1 MINDKSFIVLVKSSN
16 IKKKIS
22 LTYDSWDQKEIDA
35 INKTLSTNQLTQ
47 SKNVKKLEKIVA
59 KYHKRKFCLMVNSG
73 SSANLIG
80 VSAMKLYHKL
90 NLKDGDEF
98 IAPGIGWST
107 SFSPF
112 IQNNLNVKFVDVE
125 KYSMNIDPRLI
136 EKNINKKTKG
146 ILAINILGNPC
157 EYEKILNIAK
167 KFNLLLVEDNCES
180 LGATYKRS
188 RCGSFGLWSS
198 LSTYYSHHISTIEGG
213 FLLTD
218 DYNFFS
224 IAKSIRSHG
233 WVRDQLKSKIFKIK
247 KYSSEKK
254 KFLFYFPG
262 YNLRSTEI
270 NAAIGI
276 EQFKKLNKFVI
287 QRRENYKIIKRIISK
302 YNRIIIQKECEF
314 SSWFGFGLIFLTTK
328 NKMKN
333 ILRIFKKN
341 LIETRPIVTG
351 DFTNQPVM
359 KYYNKKN
366 LKYKL
371 QNCSLI
377 NDQGIMIGNSH
388 VALTKAQQLNLKR
401 TFDKIN
407 ELINKN

>member
-1 MINDKSFIVLVKSSN
+1 MMII
-16 IKKKIS
+16 
-22 LTYDSWDQKEIDA
+22 
-35 INKTLSTNQLTQ
+35 
-47 SKNVKKLEKIVA
+47 
-59 KYHKRKFCLMVNSG
+59 
-73 SSANLIG
+73 
-80 VSAMKLYHKL
+80 
-90 NLKDGDEF
+90 
-98 IAPGIGWST
+98 
-107 SFSPF
+107 
-112 IQNNLNVKFVDVE
+112 
-125 KYSMNIDPRLI
+125 
-136 EKNINKKTKG
+136 
-146 ILAINILGNPC
+146 
-157 EYEKILNIAK
+157 
-167 KFNLLLVEDNCES
+167 
-180 LGATYKRS
+180 
-188 RCGSFGLWSS
+188 
-198 LSTYYSHHISTIEGG
+198 
-213 FLLTD
+213 
-218 DYNFFS
+218 FFS

-366 LKYKL
+366 LRYKL

>member
-1 MINDKSFIVLVKSSN
+1 MINDKYFIVLANSTN
-16 IKKKIS
+16 INKKIS

-35 INKTLSTNQLTQ
+35 INKTLLTKQLTQ
-47 SKNVKKLEKIVA
+47 NKNVQKLEKIVA

-80 VSAMKLYHKL
+80 VSAMKLYKKL

-107 SFSPF
+107 SYSPF
-112 IQNNLNVKFVDVE
+112 IQNNLNVRFVDVE
-125 KYSMNIDPRLI
+125 KYSMNIDSNLI

-157 EYEKILNIAK
+157 EYEKILKITK

-180 LGATYKRS
+180 LGATYKRAK
-188 RCGSFGLWSS
+188 CGSFGLWST
-198 LSTYYSHHISTIEGG
+198 LSSYYSHHISTIEGG

-218 DYNFFS
+218 DINFFS

-233 WVRDQLKSKIFKIK
+233 WVRDQIKSKIFNIK

-276 EQFKKLNKFVI
+276 EQFKKLNKFVK
-287 QRRENYKIIKRIISK
+287 QRRENYKLIKGVISK
-302 YNRIIIQKECEF
+302 YNKIIIQKECQF
-314 SSWFGFGLIFLTTK
+314 SSWFGFGLIFITKK
-328 NKMKN
+328 NKMKKV
-333 ILRIFKKN
+333 LKIFKKN

-366 LKYKL
+366 IKYKL
-371 QNCSLI
+371 KNCSFI
-377 NDQGIMIGNSH
+377 NEYGIMIGNSH
-388 VALTKAQQLNLKR
+388 IVFKKEQQLNLKK
-401 TFDKIN
+401 TFEEIN
-407 ELINKN
+407 ELINKK